1 MKETILV
8 INSGSSSLKFQL
20 LDHTSYKVIA
30 KGIAEDLNGINPT
43 FTIEANDAKE
53 EGKLDGS
60 SHIDAVKKLFD
71 ELEERGLKK
80 TVQAIGHRVVNG
92 TNVFTEPVLLDD
104 KIIGEIEALKP
115 FAPLHNPAAA
125 AGMRAVAEV
134 MPSLP
139 QVAVF
144 DTAFHQTLPE
154 KAFRYAVPESWYEKY
169 GVRRYGFHGISYKY
183 ISHRAAELLN
193 IPITDSN
200 FVIAHI
206 GGGASV
212 AAVKNGASVDTSMG
226 FTPLEGL
233 VMGTRAGDIDTA
245 IVPYM
250 MQKLSKSA
258 EEILDELNHNSG
270 LLALSGLSQDQRDV
284 EQATIKGDKK
294 ARMAMQTMAYSI
306 AKHIA
311 GVMIA
316 LPKVD
321 ALIFTAGAGEN
332 GSILRQFIVDNLQ
345 VFGYKLDKEQNNRIV
360 GRAGMDGTISV
371 KGTPRI
377 MSIRTNEE
385 LMIAEETENVISDI
399 AKVKKA
405 RKNKWLS
412 QKQPYN
418 LA

>member
-20 LDHTSYKVIA
+20 LDHASYKVIA

-193 IPITDSN
+193 IPITESN

-405 RKNKWLS
+405 RKNK
-412 QKQPYN
+412 
-418 LA
+418 

>member
-193 IPITDSN
+193 IPINDSN

-360 GRAGMDGTISV
+360 GRAGMDGTISA

-405 RKNKWLS
+405 RKNK
-412 QKQPYN
+412 
-418 LA
+418 

>member
-20 LDHTSYKVIA
+20 LDHASYKVIA

-193 IPITDSN
+193 IPITESN

-405 RKNKWLS
+405 RKK
-412 QKQPYN
+412 
-418 LA
+418 

>member
-20 LDHTSYKVIA
+20 LDHASYKVIA

-193 IPITDSN
+193 IPINDSN

-405 RKNKWLS
+405 RKNK
-412 QKQPYN
+412 
-418 LA
+418 

>member
-1 MKETILV
+1 MLKLISIMKETILV

-360 GRAGMDGTISV
+360 GRAGMDGTISA

-399 AKVKKA
+399 TKVKKA
-405 RKNKWLS
+405 RKNK
-412 QKQPYN
+412 
-418 LA
+418 